1 VDSVDMR
8 GRKWILDRTD
18 DGAKAPSARPIRVIE
33 KQNDLLFAKEAVRK
47 GSRWSDSRCYS
58 KTKRNT
64 KHRMASS

>member
-1 VDSVDMR
+1 MDSVDMR

-33 KQNDLLFAKEAVRK
+33 KLFAKEAVRK

-64 KHRMASS
+64 KHRMARS